1 MDATILLNKISQFV
15 IDPIIYLLFAAA
27 FVVFIWG
34 LVQFATHLDNEEA
47 RSTGVKHMIWGVIGM
62 VIMVS
67 VTGIVNLIDNT
78 IKGIGGG

>member
-1 MDATILLNKISQFV
+1 MDATILLNKISEFV
-15 IDPIIYLLFAAA
+15 INPIIYLMFAVA

-47 RSTGVKHMIWGVIGM
+47 RSTGTKHMIWGIIGM

-67 VTGIVNLIDNT
+67 VRSIVNLIDNT
-78 IKGIGGG
+78 LRGLGG

>member
-1 MDATILLNKISQFV
+1 MDATILLNKISEFV
-15 IDPIIYLLFAAA
+15 INPIIYLLFAAA

-34 LVQFATHLDNEEA
+34 LAQFAMHLDNEEA

-67 VTGIVNLIDNT
+67 VRGILNLIDAT
-78 IKGIGGG
+78 LHSIGGG

>member
-1 MDATILLNKISQFV
+1 MDATILLNKISEFV
-15 IDPIIYLLFAAA
+15 INPIIYLMFAVA

-67 VTGIVNLIDNT
+67 VRGIVNLIDKT
-78 IKGIGGG
+78 LRGLGG